1 MEINEF
7 FDKVYVINLKRRL
20 DRRMEI
26 LEEVETHGI
35 TIDIV
40 EAVDGQEFDWSEYPN
55 VYPIYNGHDLD
66 NGGISKNIAGL
77 AKTHES
83 ILKDAIDKGYERIL
97 ILEDDA
103 EFAENLTEVFT
114 DTVAELPDNWDMFY
128 LGSQNFIELPKPY
141 STLLGKTC
149 NTLGLHAI
157 GISKKAYQTL
167 LDSIDFKFPIDVNYM
182 KKANSMNSFV
192 ALEQIVWQRPSY
204 SDLLNLYVSYGR
216 HTAPVPEED

>member
-26 LEEVETHGI
+26 LEELENFE
-35 TIDIV
+35 IDAELF
-40 EAVDGQEFDWSEYPN
+40 EAVDGQEHDWREYFS
-55 VYPIYNGHDLD
+55 VYPIATGHDLD

-77 AKTHES
+77 AKTHQL
-83 ILKDAIDKGYERIL
+83 ILQDAIDKEYDRIL

-103 EFAENLTEVFT
+103 EFAEDLPEAFGRV
-114 DTVAELPDNWDMFY
+114 VAELPEDWDMLY

-141 STLLGKTC
+141 STLLGRTC
-149 NTLGLHAI
+149 STLGLHAI
-157 GISKKAYQTL
+157 GISKKAYQEL
-167 LDSIDFKFPIDVNYM
+167 LDSIDFKYPVDINYM

-192 ALEQIVWQRPSY
+192 ALEQLVWQRPSY
-204 SDLLNLYVSYGR
+204 SDLLNLYVNYGR
-216 HTAPVPEED
+216 YTAPVPEED

>member
-1 MEINEF
+1 MEINDF
-7 FDKVYVINLKRRL
+7 FDNVYCINLKRRL

-26 LEEVETHGI
+26 LEEIENFGI
-35 TIDIV
+35 TVELV
-40 EAVDGQEFDWSEYPN
+40 EAVDGQEFDWSDYPH
-55 VYPIYNGHDLD
+55 VYLTGTGHDLD
-66 NGGISKNIAGL
+66 DGGISKNIAGL
-77 AKTHES
+77 AKTHEL
-83 ILKDAIDKGYERIL
+83 ILKDAIDKDYECIL

-103 EFAENLTEVFT
+103 EFS
-114 DTVAELPDNWDMFY
+114 DTLHYSFSQAVAELPENWDMFY
-128 LGSQNFIELPKPY
+128 LGSQNFIDLPKPY

-157 GISKKAYQTL
+157 GINKTAYQEL

-204 SDLLNLYVSYGR
+204 SDLLNIFVSYGR